1 MRRLAKSWQIWRWV
15 VSDYHSIDALS
26 NSSLSVLKRSPTEF
40 HARFIAKTLRQEETD
55 AMRLGSAVHMLAL
68 EPRKFDAYYRI
79 ETGPIN
85 PSTGKPYGRDTKR
98 FEAWLDQESGED
110 ARIILLDD
118 EFAESIEIAKAFQS
132 HLYIMAVMSLSS
144 EKVFERGYEMAYLVD
159 GQDPIR
165 IKCKPDCVIPSEGL
179 IIDLKTTSD
188 PQPDN
193 WKWSAEDYGYHRQA
207 AIYLQAMEAYY
218 GKPFRF
224 LFGVVRSK
232 APYEVGVYELDE
244 DSIHRGWA
252 QVESLIAEYAQRKRE
267 DNWRSDWQ
275 VGIHTLN
282 VPERKKR

>member
-1 MRRLAKSWQIWRWV
+1 MT
-15 VSDYHSIDALS
+15 DYHSIDALS

-40 HARFIAKTLRQEETD
+40 HARFIAKTLKTEETD

-68 EPRKFDAYYRI
+68 EPERFDDQYWI
-79 ETGPIN
+79 STGPIN
-85 PSTGKPYGRDTKR
+85 ASTGKPYGRDTKK
-98 FEAWLDQESGED
+98 FADWLAEVEANDKRKL
-110 ARIILLDD
+110 ILQD
-118 EFAESIEIAKAFQS
+118 EFAESLEIAKAFQS
-132 HLYIMAVMSLSS
+132 HPTIAAIMAAST
-144 EKVFERGYEMAYLVD
+144 EKVFERGYEMQYLVD
-159 GQDPIR
+159 DQDPIR
-165 IKCKPDCVIPSEGL
+165 LKCKPDCVIPSEGL

-188 PQPDN
+188 PHPDA
-193 WKWSAEDYGYHRQA
+193 WRWSAEEYGYHRQA

-252 QVESLIAEYAQRKRE
+252 QVESLIAEYAKRKRE

-275 VGIHTLN
+275 VGIHSLN
-282 VPERKKR
+282 VPERRRK

>member
-1 MRRLAKSWQIWRWV
+1 MN
-15 VSDYHSIDALS
+15 DYHSIDALS

-68 EPRKFDAYYRI
+68 EPERFDEQYWI
-79 ETGPIN
+79 STGPIN
-85 PSTGKPYGRDTKR
+85 ASTGKPYGRDTKK
-98 FEAWLDQESGED
+98 FTDWLAEVEANDKRKL
-110 ARIILLDD
+110 ILQD
-118 EFAESIEIAKAFQS
+118 EFSEAIEIAKAFQS
-132 HLYIMAVMSLSS
+132 HPAIVAVMTVST
-144 EKVFERGYEMAYLVD
+144 EKVYERGYEMAYLVE

-165 IKCKPDCVIPSEGL
+165 LKCKPDCVIPNCGL

-188 PQPDN
+188 PHPDV
-193 WKWSAEDYGYHRQA
+193 WRWSAEEYGYHRQA

-224 LFGVVRSK
+224 LFGVVRSR

-244 DSIHRGWA
+244 DSVSRGWA
-252 QVESLIAEYAQRKRE
+252 QVEDLIAEYARRKRE

-275 VGIHTLN
+275 VGIHSLN
-282 VPERKKR
+282 VPERRKR

>member
-1 MRRLAKSWQIWRWV
+1 MT
-15 VSDYHSIDALS
+15 DYHSIDALS

-68 EPRKFDAYYRI
+68 EPEKFDSEYAI
-79 ETGPIN
+79 VEGPIN
-85 PSTGKPYGRDTKR
+85 PSTGNPYGRDTKK
-98 FEAWLDQESGED
+98 FQVWLDQEMMQQT
-110 ARIILLDD
+110 RKVLLAS

-132 HLYIMAVMSLSS
+132 HPTIAAIMAAKT

-159 GQDPIR
+159 DEDPIR

-188 PQPDN
+188 PHPDV
-193 WKWSAEDYGYHRQA
+193 WRWSAEEYGYHRQA

-224 LFGVVRSK
+224 LFGVVRSR
-232 APYEVGVYELDE
+232 APYEVGVYELDD
-244 DSIHRGWA
+244 DSISRGWS
-252 QVESLIAEYAQRKRE
+252 QVESLIAEYAKRKRE

-275 VGIHTLN
+275 VGIHSLN
-282 VPERKKR
+282 VPERRKR